1 MWVLS
6 ATMHIEDNLL
16 ELVLSLYYV
25 YCKSNLRASAS
36 AASLLCTEL
45 PCCRPNAVFLVADNG
60 WMEIHV
66 GGRASVYQE

>member
-1 MWVLS
+1 
-6 ATMHIEDNLL
+6 MHIEDNLL